1 MRASA
6 LVKSD
11 SKKVLAV
18 SLVLAVMMLD
28 LAAPA
33 FAEQRGGGPGGGGF
47 KRGNPPGPQGGPGA
61 GPRYGNNPP
70 GQAGGPGTNW
80 GNPPGPQGGPGAGP
94 RYGNN
99 PPGQAGGPGTNW
111 GNPPGPQGG
120 PGTGPNVVGQDTT
133 YVSNNPPGQAG
144 GPGTNWGNPPGPQG
158 GPGAGPQWQQF
169 KQQMIQRRVDK
180 LTAFREKMVAQGA
193 PADKLAKID
202 RRIQMLQ
209 AKTQPEQQ
217 AVQETVAAE
226 TAPAETQAS
235 Q

>member
-33 FAEQRGGGPGGGGF
+33 FAEQRGG
-47 KRGNPPGPQGGPGA
+47 NPPGPQGGPGA

-70 GQAGGPGTNW
+70 GQAGGPGTSL
-80 GNPPGPQGGPGAGP
+80 
-94 RYGNN
+94 
-99 PPGQAGGPGTNW
+99 

-120 PGTGPNVVGQDTT
+120 PGT
-133 YVSNNPPGQAG
+133 
-144 GPGTNWGNPPGPQG
+144 
-158 GPGAGPQWQQF
+158 GPQWQQF

>member
-99 PPGQAGGPGTNW
+99 PPGQAGGPGTSL

-120 PGTGPNVVGQDTT
+120 PGT
-133 YVSNNPPGQAG
+133 
-144 GPGTNWGNPPGPQG
+144 
-158 GPGAGPQWQQF
+158 GPQWQQF

>member
-70 GQAGGPGTNW
+70 GQAGGPGTSL
-80 GNPPGPQGGPGAGP
+80 
-94 RYGNN
+94 
-99 PPGQAGGPGTNW
+99 

-120 PGTGPNVVGQDTT
+120 PGT
-133 YVSNNPPGQAG
+133 
-144 GPGTNWGNPPGPQG
+144 
-158 GPGAGPQWQQF
+158 GPQWQQF

-217 AVQETVAAE
+217 AAQETVAAE